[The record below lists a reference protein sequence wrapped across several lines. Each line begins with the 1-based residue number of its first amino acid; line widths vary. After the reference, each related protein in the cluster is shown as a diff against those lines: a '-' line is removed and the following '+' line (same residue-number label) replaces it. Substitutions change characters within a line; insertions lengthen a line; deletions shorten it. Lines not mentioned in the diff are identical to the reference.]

1 MNIRKKVLF
10 PLLVLVL
17 AFTAFAFTA
26 CNNGQ
31 QEEIDPAA
39 VVSSVTLSRSSAF
52 LSTTDSER
60 STASVTA
67 SFTVSESGAD
77 VEVNWS
83 SSSAGVATVKGSVQT
98 TGEGDEATTVYTGT
112 ITAEGNGVAVITASA
127 GNKSA
132 TCIVAVTD
140 TVVSTAEELTAA
152 ASAAKDGTV
161 IALNAGTYAADVAV
175 SSDAQNVSLVGAD
188 GVTVNG
194 SVAFNGGGS
203 CFLSGVTLTGT
214 GSGTA
219 VTVAGAGA
227 GSSLTLRNVRV
238 SAFENG
244 VSLALAA
251 NAETPTSLNVYDSS
265 FSEVWCAVSADS
277 LASFLRVSFS
287 EVTYQFR
294 DANGYYT
301 TIGGTP
307 VADVTPPSAS
317 E

>member
-152 ASAAKDGTV
+152 ASAATDGTV
-161 IALNAGTYAADVAV
+161 IALNKGTYAADVAV

-219 VTVAGAGA
+219 VTVAGA

>member
-203 CFLSGVTLTGT
+203 SFLSGVTLTGT

-219 VTVAGAGA
+219 VTVAGA

-251 NAETPTSLNVYDSS
+251 NVETPTSLNVYDSS

-307 VADVTPPSAS
+307 VADVTPPAAA

>member
-203 CFLSGVTLTGT
+203 SFLSGVTLTGT

-219 VTVAGAGA
+219 VTVAGA

-307 VADVTPPSAS
+307 VTDVTPPSAA

>member
-112 ITAEGNGVAVITASA
+112 ITAEGNGVSVITASA

-140 TVVSTAEELTAA
+140 TVVSTAEELTTA
-152 ASAAKDGTV
+152 ASAATDGTV

-203 CFLSGVTLTGT
+203 SFLSGVTLTGT

-219 VTVAGAGA
+219 VTVAGA

-294 DANGYYT
+294 DADGYYT

>member
-140 TVVSTAEELTAA
+140 TVVSTAEELTTA
-152 ASAAKDGTV
+152 ASSATDGTV
-161 IALNAGTYAADVAV
+161 IALNKGTYAADVAV

-194 SVAFNGGGS
+194 SVAFNGRGS

-219 VTVAGAGA
+219 VTVAGA

-307 VADVTPPSAS
+307 VTDVTPPSAS

>member
-10 PLLVLVL
+10 PLFVLVL

-152 ASAAKDGTV
+152 ASAATDGMV

-194 SVAFNGGGS
+194 SVTFNGGGS

-219 VTVAGAGA
+219 VTVAGA

-287 EVTYQFR
+287 KVTYQFR

-307 VADVTPPSAS
+307 VADVTPPAAA

>member
-1 MNIRKKVLF
+1 MNIRRKVLF

-152 ASAAKDGTV
+152 ASAATDGTV
-161 IALNAGTYAADVAV
+161 IALNKGTYAADVAV

-203 CFLSGVTLTGT
+203 CFLSGLTLTGT

-219 VTVAGAGA
+219 VTVAGA

-287 EVTYQFR
+287 KVTCQFR

-307 VADVTPPSAS
+307 VTDVTPPSAS

>member
-152 ASAAKDGTV
+152 ASAATDGTV

-188 GVTVNG
+188 GVKVNG
-194 SVAFNGGGS
+194 SVTFNGGGS

-287 EVTYQFR
+287 KVTYQFR

>member
-152 ASAAKDGTV
+152 ASAATDGTV

-203 CFLSGVTLTGT
+203 CFLSGLTLTGT

-219 VTVAGAGA
+219 VTVAGA

-287 EVTYQFR
+287 KVTYQFR
-294 DANGYYT
+294 DATGYYT

-307 VADVTPPSAS
+307 VTDVTPPSAS

>member
-140 TVVSTAEELTAA
+140 TVVSTAEELTTA
-152 ASAAKDGTV
+152 ASSATDGTV

-188 GVTVNG
+188 GVKVNG

-219 VTVAGAGA
+219 VTVAGA

-287 EVTYQFR
+287 KVTYQFR

-307 VADVTPPSAS
+307 VTDVTPPSAS

>member
-152 ASAAKDGTV
+152 ASAATDGTV

-188 GVTVNG
+188 GVKVNG

-219 VTVAGAGA
+219 VTVAGA

-287 EVTYQFR
+287 KVTYQFR

-301 TIGGTP
+301 TIGGMP
-307 VADVTPPSAS
+307 VTDVTPPSAA

>member
-10 PLLVLVL
+10 LLLVLVL

-152 ASAAKDGTV
+152 ASAATDGTV

-219 VTVAGAGA
+219 VTVAGA

-307 VADVTPPSAS
+307 VTDVTPPSAS

>member
-140 TVVSTAEELTAA
+140 TVVSTAEELTAE
-152 ASAAKDGTV
+152 ASAATDGTV

-203 CFLSGVTLTGT
+203 SFLSGVTLTGT

-219 VTVAGAGA
+219 VTVAGA

>member
-152 ASAAKDGTV
+152 ASAATDGTV

-203 CFLSGVTLTGT
+203 CFLSGVMLTGT

-219 VTVAGAGA
+219 VTVAGA

>member
-31 QEEIDPAA
+31 QEEIDPEA

-140 TVVSTAEELTAA
+140 TVVSTAEELTTA
-152 ASAAKDGTV
+152 ASSATDGTV

-203 CFLSGVTLTGT
+203 SFLSGVTLTGT

-219 VTVAGAGA
+219 VTVAGA

-287 EVTYQFR
+287 KVTYQFR

-307 VADVTPPSAS
+307 VADVTPTAAA

>member
-140 TVVSTAEELTAA
+140 TVVSTAEELTTA
-152 ASAAKDGTV
+152 ASAATDGTV

-203 CFLSGVTLTGT
+203 IFLSGVTLTGT

-219 VTVAGAGA
+219 VTVAGA

-294 DANGYYT
+294 DADGYYT

-307 VADVTPPSAS
+307 VADVMPPSAS

>member
-140 TVVSTAEELTAA
+140 TVVSTAEELTTA
-152 ASAAKDGTV
+152 ASAATDGTV
-161 IALNAGTYAADVAV
+161 IALNKGTYAADVAV

-219 VTVAGAGA
+219 VTVAGA

-307 VADVTPPSAS
+307 VADVTSPAAA

>member
-152 ASAAKDGTV
+152 ASAATDGTV
-161 IALNAGTYAADVAV
+161 IALNAGRTYAADVAV

-219 VTVAGAGA
+219 VTVAGA

-294 DANGYYT
+294 DADGYYT

-307 VADVTPPSAS
+307 VTDVTPPSAS

>member
-152 ASAAKDGTV
+152 ASAATDGMV

-219 VTVAGAGA
+219 VTVAGA

-307 VADVTPPSAS
+307 VTDVTPPSAA